1 MAEKCYPRNINSG
14 MKNSLFL
21 FSVIAVWALAS
32 CSDLDKEGRLPV
44 EKLTSSS
51 GSLKFFAMLHSDS
64 ASVLNFAPD
73 VLLYKGN
80 PYTGAVV
87 QYEYDTLPVILGFLK
102 NGLMDSVWT
111 FRYKSGGVRMEGV
124 MKNGLETGL
133 WKSYYGYDK
142 PKIQK
147 LYDDN
152 GFMLMRLEYYDN
164 GRVNNYQNIKCAQYG
179 DQERRIT
186 FTPKGAVLSIVAED
200 AAKALSAEDLSDKIK
215 QNGFLVP

>member
-1 MAEKCYPRNINSG
+1 

-21 FSVIAVWALAS
+21 LSVVTVLALAS
-32 CSDLDKEGRLPV
+32 CSDLDKEGRLPI

-64 ASVLNFAPD
+64 ASVLNFVAD
-73 VLLYKGN
+73 TFLYKGE
-80 PYTGAVV
+80 PYTGAVA
-87 QYEYDTLPVILGFLK
+87 QYENDTLAIISGFLK

-111 FRYKSGGVRMEGV
+111 FRYKSGGVRMEGS
-124 MKNGLETGL
+124 MKNGLEVGL
-133 WKSYYGYDK
+133 WKSYYGYSK
-142 PKIQK
+142 PKIDK

-152 GFMLMRLEYYDN
+152 GFMLMRVEYYDN

-179 DQERRIT
+179 DQERRVT

-200 AAKALSAEDLSDKIK
+200 AAKVFSSEELSEKIK
-215 QNGFLVP
+215 QNGFMLP

>member
-1 MAEKCYPRNINSG
+1 MRSYP
-14 MKNSLFL
+14 LL
-21 FSVIAVWALAS
+21 LVTIATLALAS
-32 CSDLDKEGRLPV
+32 CSDLDKQGRLPV

-64 ASVLNFAPD
+64 ASVLDFVPD
-73 VLLYKGN
+73 TLLYNGK

-87 QYEYDTLPVILGFLK
+87 QYEYDTLATISGFLK

-124 MKNGLETGL
+124 MKNGLEVGL

-142 PKIQK
+142 PKIEK
-147 LYDDN
+147 MYDDY
-152 GFMLMRLEYYDN
+152 GFMLMRREYFDN
-164 GRVNNYQNIKCAQYG
+164 GRINNYQNVKCAQYG
-179 DQERRIT
+179 NQERRIS

-200 AAKALSAEDLSDKIK
+200 AVKALSAEELSQRVK
-215 QNGFLVP
+215 QNGFMVQ

>member
-1 MAEKCYPRNINSG
+1 MRSFP
-14 MKNSLFL
+14 LL
-21 FSVIAVWALAS
+21 LVTIATLALTS
-32 CSDLDKEGRLPV
+32 CSDLDKQGRLPV

-64 ASVLNFAPD
+64 ASVLEFVPD
-73 VLLYKGN
+73 TLLYKGK

-87 QYEYDTLPVILGFLK
+87 QYEYDTLATISGFLK

-124 MKNGLETGL
+124 MKNGLEVGL

-142 PKIQK
+142 PKIEK
-147 LYDDN
+147 LYDDY
-152 GFMLMRLEYYDN
+152 GFMLMRREYFDN
-164 GRVNNYQNIKCAQYG
+164 GRINNYQNVKCAQYG
-179 DQERRIT
+179 NQERRIS

-200 AAKALSAEDLSDKIK
+200 ALKALSAEELSQRVK
-215 QNGFLVP
+215 QNGFMVQ

>member
-1 MAEKCYPRNINSG
+1 
-14 MKNSLFL
+14 MKKSLFL
-21 FSVIAVWALAS
+21 LSVTAVLALSS

-44 EKLTSSS
+44 EKLTTSS

-64 ASVLNFAPD
+64 ASVLEFVPD
-73 VLLYKGN
+73 TFMYKGK

-87 QYEYDTLPVILGFLK
+87 QYEYDTLAIIAGFMK
-102 NGLMDSVWT
+102 NGLMDSTWQ

-152 GFMLMRLEYYDN
+152 GFMLMRVEYFDN

-186 FTPKGAVLSIVAED
+186 FTPTGAVLSIVAED
-200 AAKALSAEDLSDKIK
+200 AAKALSADELSDKIK
-215 QNGFLVP
+215 QNGFLIQ

>member
-1 MAEKCYPRNINSG
+1 
-14 MKNSLFL
+14 MKSCLL
-21 FSVIAVWALAS
+21 LLVTIAILAFAS
-32 CSDLDKEGRLPV
+32 CSNLDKEGRLPV

-64 ASVLNFAPD
+64 ASVLEFVPD
-73 VLLYKGN
+73 TLLYNGK

-87 QYEYDTLPVILGFLK
+87 QYEYDTLATISGFLK
-102 NGLMDSVWT
+102 NGLMDSVWI

-142 PKIQK
+142 PKIEK
-147 LYDDN
+147 LYDDY
-152 GFMLMRLEYYDN
+152 GFMLMRREYFDN
-164 GRVNNYQNIKCAQYG
+164 GKINNYQNVKCVQYG
-179 DQERRIT
+179 NQERRIS

-200 AAKALSAEDLSDKIK
+200 AVKALSAEELTQRVK
-215 QNGFLVP
+215 QNGFMVQ